1 MGERIRVLWW
11 VRRVSVVLSFLVA
24 GGCAGQVPLL
34 VRQPLPDNP
43 SISAVREDISH
54 YQGSYARWGGTIARI
69 ENKEDHTVLEI
80 VARQLG
86 SEGQP
91 QETDVSPGRFLAHIE
106 EFLDPAI
113 YQQGREITVY
123 GVIERL
129 VKGHIGKHP
138 YTFPLVRV
146 KTYYLWQPESPGRF
160 YSYPVIPIDPTPW
173 NMMVKGQEE
182 KATNSQK
189 NK

>member
-1 MGERIRVLWW
+1 MKAMGERIRVLW
-11 VRRVSVVLSFLVA
+11 RVGVALSLLAA
-24 GGCAGQVPLL
+24 GGCASQVPLL
-34 VRQPLPDNP
+34 VRQPLPENP
-43 SISAVREDISH
+43 SINAVQEDISH
-54 YQGSYARWGGTIARI
+54 YQGGYVRWGGTIARI

-123 GVIERL
+123 GVIEKL
-129 VKGHIGKHP
+129 VKGQIGKHP
-138 YTFPLVRV
+138 YTFPLVWV
-146 KTYYLWQPESPGRF
+146 KIYHLWQPENLGNYYYPPYYF
-160 YSYPVIPIDPTPW
+160 YPYSFYYPYGFYPFYPFGFYW
-173 NMMVKGQEE
+173 W
-182 KATNSQK
+182 
-189 NK
+189 